1 MPRLSQLSLAATCS
15 SVLLLTACTGGS
27 TVDDDVEGAD
37 AGAGSL
43 TSINAGY
50 VSAIDQI
57 GLPIGTEQG
66 LFEERNLDVTLA
78 EPFPTGVDAINALEA
93 GDVDIIQV
101 GTPAIAAAQEGAE
114 LSLIGNYTGS
124 ATQRSIDETAAIV
137 AAEGSEIDS
146 EDLSTLEGKSI
157 GVSVGSINH
166 LYLLG
171 LLEDLRID
179 TDDVE
184 LVNTAPPD
192 MAVALETGGIDAA
205 VIWDPWPI
213 TITEQVEGSEII
225 LRGGGYIP
233 FIGYIVTTPTF
244 LEENPEAVEEFLAAR
259 AASDQW
265 IRENPEDAASSAVQ
279 WLTGTDPEV
288 AQEAMQYNVAQLD
301 PRFSACNYL
310 ALDTVGQL
318 LANQGQID
326 FDFDINDYF
335 EPGPIVSVMEE
346 NPELFEDLAE
356 IPQAAAVD
364 ADYNFVREI
373 AQESC
378 AV

>member
-57 GLPIGTEQG
+57 GLPIGTERG
-66 LFEERNLDVTLA
+66 LFEERDLDVTLA

-146 EDLSTLEGKSI
+146 EEI
-157 GVSVGSINH
+157 G
-166 LYLLG
+166 
-171 LLEDLRID
+171 
-179 TDDVE
+179 
-184 LVNTAPPD
+184 
-192 MAVALETGGIDAA
+192 
-205 VIWDPWPI
+205 
-213 TITEQVEGSEII
+213 
-225 LRGGGYIP
+225 
-233 FIGYIVTTPTF
+233 
-244 LEENPEAVEEFLAAR
+244 R
-259 AASDQW
+259 AH
-265 IRENPEDAASSAVQ
+265 V
-279 WLTGTDPEV
+279 
-288 AQEAMQYNVAQLD
+288 
-301 PRFSACNYL
+301 
-310 ALDTVGQL
+310 
-318 LANQGQID
+318 
-326 FDFDINDYF
+326 
-335 EPGPIVSVMEE
+335 
-346 NPELFEDLAE
+346 
-356 IPQAAAVD
+356 
-364 ADYNFVREI
+364 
-373 AQESC
+373 
-378 AV
+378 